1 MPPLPGFSDN
11 PLEDRDDIIQ
21 AAIAFIKPLH
31 QHISP
36 SGAYV
41 RLPTSTGAHF
51 DEGAARLEGYA
62 RPLWVIST
70 LLHSLKFDQSH
81 AETIRLLAQPW
92 INGICAGTNPDHPEY
107 WGSIHNGDQRM
118 VEAEV
123 IACALL
129 FAPNEFFHSLEK
141 TARANIVLWLRSMN
155 GKDMPLNN
163 WRWFRVFSNLALVL
177 VAGVPHADVKEE
189 MEQDLAVVDSF
200 YIGEGW
206 SGDGPWQTREQE
218 AEEERESAKHRR
230 RDRIGCGRQADYYS
244 GSFAIQFSQLLY
256 SKFAITLDPERAAT
270 YQQRAREYGSSFWRY
285 FDENGAA
292 IPFGRSLTYRF
303 ACGGFFAA
311 LAVAEVPD
319 MPTPVSSPGEVKG
332 FLLRHLRWWSQHSD
346 DIFYP
351 DGTMNIGYLYPN
363 MYMAEDYNSPQSVY
377 WSLKSMI
384 VICLGKD
391 HKFWSTTEAQYP
403 RAPSSEN
410 TNSESRTP
418 EDIAP
423 VEVIPPPNQILC
435 NQPHGGHHFLLSPG
449 QFVAWPMKA
458 NQAKYCKFA
467 YSSAFSFSVPTGPLI
482 QQIAPDSMLA
492 LSRDGASTW
501 AVKWKCSP
509 VQFSTTKLQL
519 VSSPVAEIVPLAR
532 VEWRPWVDG
541 QVSVTT
547 TLIPPTRRW
556 PDWHSRIHRIRICHP
571 GKLDSLH
578 LIEGGFAISRVPEN
592 SSTRNL
598 PLLLDDDT
606 SLLNMKIGHEGV
618 YSSGTSAL
626 ILSAAGASGIRG
638 IASHSADAPIRTQH
652 DAMKPD
658 SNTNLSAQ
666 KTFIPITTHEI
677 FDFDSMSEIVLAT
690 SVFAVSTPNDTHT
703 NGRTLRERYL
713 DTPRIHIQGQQTS
726 FEPAQDS
733 IIIDG

>member
-11 PLEDRDDIIQ
+11 PLKDRDDIIQ

-36 SGAYV
+36 SGAFV
-41 RLPTSTGAHF
+41 CLPTSTGAHF

-62 RPLWVIST
+62 RPLWVVST
-70 LLHSLKFDQSH
+70 LLHSVQSDQAH
-81 AETIRLLAQPW
+81 AETIRSLAQPW

-107 WGSIHNGDQRM
+107 WGSIYNGDQRM

-129 FAPNEFFHSLEK
+129 FAPKEFFHSLEE
-141 TARANIVLWLRSMN
+141 TAQANIASWLRGMN

-177 VAGVPHADVKEE
+177 VAGIPHAEVKEE
-189 MEQDLAVVDSF
+189 MERDLAVVDSF
-200 YIGEGW
+200 YISQGW
-206 SGDGPWQTREQE
+206 SGDGPWMTPEQE
-218 AEEERESAKHRR
+218 AEEEREIAEHRR

-256 SKFAITLDPERAAT
+256 SKFAVSLDPERTAT
-270 YQQRAREYGSSFWRY
+270 YQQRARDYGSSFWRY
-285 FDENGAA
+285 FDANGAA

-332 FLLRHLRWWSQHSD
+332 FLLRHLRWWAQHSD

-351 DGTMNIGYLYPN
+351 DGTMNIGYMYPN

-377 WSLKSMI
+377 WSLKSMV

-391 HKFWSTTEAQYP
+391 HEFWSTPEAPYP
-403 RAPSSEN
+403 VFSSVN
-410 TNSESRTP
+410 KADLESSTL

-435 NQPHGGHHFLLSPG
+435 NQSHGGHHFLLSPG

-458 NQAKYCKFA
+458 NQAKYSKFA

-501 AVKWKCSP
+501 AVKWKCLP

-519 VSSPVAEIVPLAR
+519 ESSSIAETVPLAR
-532 VEWRPWVDG
+532 VEWRPWEDG

-556 PDWHSRIHRIRICHP
+556 PDWHVRIHRIRLGRP

-578 LIEGGFAISRVPEN
+578 LVEGGFAISRVPA
-592 SSTRNL
+592 SSSKRNL
-598 PLLLDDDT
+598 PLLSDDDS
-606 SLLNMKIGHEGV
+606 SLLNIKTGGEGV
-618 YSSGTSAL
+618 YSSSTSAL
-626 ILSAAGASGIRG
+626 VLSAAGASGIRG
-638 IASHSADAPIRTQH
+638 IASRSGDTPITTEH

-658 SNTNLSAQ
+658 SNTNLTAQ
-666 KTFIPITTHEI
+666 RTFIPITTHEI
-677 FDFDSMSEIVLAT
+677 FDFDSTSEIELVT
-690 SVFAVSTPNDTHT
+690 SVFAISTPNDTHT

-713 DTPRIHIQGQQTS
+713 DIPKIHIQGRQTS
-726 FEPAQDS
+726 LESTQDS